1 MKARA
6 DKLDLKIRAL
16 HPANPVYMAWTNRDQ
31 HSTMFANVIPTEQYN
46 LKNEELWCAAST
58 SLGIP
63 NPVCIPHIGTRL
75 VRSAPEEDDDDAD
88 TAQRGDEVDAF
99 GQNVS
104 KIVQQGNPWKTRH
117 DRFDDLIVM
126 LMQHSG
132 MSAKGEPRNVVNGL
146 IPRPLLREYTQED
159 QVHRVFQGA
168 VPDVAYTDPGHG
180 REMIVELKFITA
192 GPTRY
197 DRDVATSLR
206 AAVNKRE
213 QQLYQ

>member
-1 MKARA
+1 
-6 DKLDLKIRAL
+6 
-16 HPANPVYMAWTNRDQ
+16 MAWTNRDQ
-31 HSTMFANVIPTEQYN
+31 HSTMFASVIPTEQYD
-46 LKNEELWCAAST
+46 LKNAEEFWCAAST

-63 NPVCIPHIGTRL
+63 NPVCIPHVGTSL
-75 VRSAPEEDDDDAD
+75 VRSAPEEEDDDAD
-88 TAQRGDEVDAF
+88 TAQRGDEVDPF

-117 DRFDDLIVM
+117 DRLEDLIVM

-132 MSAKGEPRNVVNGL
+132 MSARGEPRGVVNGM
-146 IPRPLLREYTQED
+146 IPRPLLRDHTQED
-159 QVHRVFQGA
+159 RVHRVFQGA

-206 AAVNKRE
+206 AAASRIRLLLGAAVLAGVWLGPR
-213 QQLYQ
+213 L